1 MPDQPGKNSHAVDQT
16 FRLQISL
23 QSWLALLILGIALW
37 VIIAHFQ
44 VLTEILLILF
54 ITWLFVLAIRPVI
67 KLLGRWHIPRPIAV
81 LAIYLSIFGLIVL
94 ITNLLAP
101 AFTTEIN
108 SFQTQGPQL
117 VQQALAQIKKIP
129 IPQQWFASV
138 DKIAPSLTQ
147 GLDTMFASLFTALT
161 GLGKIAIDI
170 FVVLVLTLFISV
182 DEHLSLVRIIE
193 AWIPSK
199 YQTALINI
207 HQRITSQLTR
217 WFWAQMIIALYFA
230 VSFSLGLFI
239 LKVPFAI
246 SIGLTGGVLEIVP
259 YLGGIVAVSLA
270 MLSALLVSPLTAL
283 WVLILYFIVIE
294 VESHLIA
301 PLFYGRAVGMHPVV
315 VLIALLLGVKAA
327 GIVGVLLAV
336 PTAVLVV
343 TLLQEARD
351 HLMAPTARAPQ
362 PAEKQQPGTPG

>member
-1 MPDQPGKNSHAVDQT
+1 MMPDRPGKNSQPINQT

-23 QSWLALLILGIALW
+23 KTWLALLVLGVVFW
-37 VIIAHFQ
+37 VITANFQ

-54 ITWLFVLAIRPVI
+54 ITWLFVLAIQPVI
-67 KLLGRWHIPRPIAV
+67 KFFGRWHIPRLVSV
-81 LAIYLSIFGLIVL
+81 LVVYLSLFGLIVL

-108 SFQTQGPQL
+108 RFQTQGPQL
-117 VQQALAQIKKIP
+117 VQQALTQIKNIP
-129 IPQQWFASV
+129 VPQQWSASV

-170 FVVLVLTLFISV
+170 VVVLVLTLFISV
-182 DEHLSLVRIIE
+182 DERLSLVRFIE
-193 AWIPSK
+193 TWIPSK
-199 YQTALINI
+199 YQDTLINL
-207 HQRITSQLTR
+207 HQQITSQLTR
-217 WFWAQMIIALYFA
+217 WFWAQMVIALYFA
-230 VSFSLGLFI
+230 VSFSLGLI
-239 LKVPFAI
+239 LLKVPFAI

-259 YLGGIVAVSLA
+259 YLGGIVAASLA

-283 WVLILYFIVIE
+283 WVLILYFVVIE

-301 PLFYGRAVGMHPVV
+301 PLFYGRAVGIHPVV
-315 VLIALLLGVKAA
+315 VLIALFLGVKAA

-336 PTAVLVV
+336 PTAVIVV
-343 TLLQEARD
+343 TLMQEV
-351 HLMAPTARAPQ
+351 RAHFIS
-362 PAEKQQPGTPG
+362 PGDEMVNANGHSG